1 MYSHNRDYHPF
12 QIKSS
17 LKIFI
22 QHFIC
27 ISCRGYHPF
36 QIKPLFFTP
45 TRVSTIQSFVKIYMI
60 KALSTKLGEGNLQIK
75 IMENSNELVNN
86 ELNTHKKLYHFMLT
100 TPSVFTVHPSSSI

>member
-1 MYSHNRDYHPF
+1 MQSIVPQNVRNWTKIALEIFIQRFFMYSHNRDYHPF

-45 TRVSTIQSFVKIYMI
+45 TRVSTIQSFVNIYDKSIIQKIGGGDLI
-60 KALSTKLGEGNLQIK
+60 DINNGN
-75 IMENSNELVNN
+75 SHELVNN
-86 ELNTHKKLYHFMLT
+86 
-100 TPSVFTVHPSSSI
+100 